1 MYSLLWLVSLDYF
14 KRYKT
19 YSKTSLIYQ
28 FNSQLQIWFPLLSFT
43 NIVYG
48 CLTFSNK
55 FYTTKV
61 DYWCTIPDGL
71 KIPKDSWINIS
82 APINDDNEFD
92 KCHIFDIDYFENTTR
107 PDEDTPT
114 ISCDSWTFD
123 HEYYENT
130 VIERWNLVCGNG
142 DNFTTYS
149 NSLFFLGNLCGIFLI
164 GIICDWYGRKKGY
177 AIAVLTT
184 FTISIGVYFIQNP
197 YLWMASRFLS
207 GCSIPAMITASNVWQ
222 VFCKHSVTSTD
233 SVLDKQFGKI
243 RNTYVHTYITWK
255 IFRENI
261 LECIKFIKTRWFHEF
276 LQ

>member
-1 MYSLLWLVSLDYF
+1 M
-14 KRYKT
+14 
-19 YSKTSLIYQ
+19 
-28 FNSQLQIWFPLLSFT
+28 
-43 NIVYG
+43 
-48 CLTFSNK
+48 
-55 FYTTKV
+55 

-92 KCHIFDIDYFENTTR
+92 KCHVFDINYFENTTR

-114 ISCDSWTFD
+114 ISCYSWTFD

-130 VIERWNLVCGNG
+130 VIERWDLVCGNG

-177 AIAVLTT
+177 AFAVLTT

-233 SVLDKQFGKI
+233 SFLDKQFGKI
-243 RNTYVHTYITWK
+243 RNMYIT
-255 IFRENI
+255 
-261 LECIKFIKTRWFHEF
+261 
-276 LQ
+276 